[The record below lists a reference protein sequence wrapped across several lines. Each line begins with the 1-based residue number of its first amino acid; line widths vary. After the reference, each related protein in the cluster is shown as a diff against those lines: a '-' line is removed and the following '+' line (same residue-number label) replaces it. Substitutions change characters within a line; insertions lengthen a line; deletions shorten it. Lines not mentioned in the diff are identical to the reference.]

1 MYKLSP
7 GDCVLLMRYS
17 LDDVSSCVT
26 ATVLGEKDI
35 SFVLGYEKEK
45 VIVFGEPR
53 SGCQNLAVFYSRD
66 NNKDYLVYIDQ
77 AGLDFRGGL
86 VAMPVPDCEVTELD
100 LKCARLVYSS
110 YHLLKHNLIKQK
122 VKELEEEAKES
133 FIEYSHTV
141 NPPNL

>member
-1 MYKLSP
+1 MYKISP

-26 ATVLGEKDI
+26 ATVLNKENTDML
-35 SFVLGYEKEK
+35 LGSK
-45 VIVFGEPR
+45 VGKVVVSGKPCSEGQPLTVFHPR
-53 SGCQNLAVFYSRD
+53 GKNY
-66 NNKDYLVYIDQ
+66 YLEYIDQ
-77 AGLDFRGGL
+77 SGLDFRGDL
-86 VAMPVPDCEVTELD
+86 VAMPCPAGDVTELD

-141 NPPNL
+141 NPPSL